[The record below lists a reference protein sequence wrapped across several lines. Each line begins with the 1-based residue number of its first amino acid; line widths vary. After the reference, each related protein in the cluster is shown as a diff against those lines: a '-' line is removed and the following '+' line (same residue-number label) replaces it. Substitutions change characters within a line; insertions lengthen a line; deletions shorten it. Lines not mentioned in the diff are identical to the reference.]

1 MVRPIF
7 LSSACCS
14 PICSIRATGR
24 ANSDANM
31 RSANQAQPRQSSHES
46 RLISLTNLIR
56 AIALAR
62 VTASAKSASQNLPGS
77 GSRKFPISYPVL
89 ASSFALGRDQAP
101 VSRQAWTIGAAD
113 KNVVIEVP
121 NRCLVCNSIV
131 EHIIGLTVRVE
142 IAHCYKVP
150 TVRKTWA
157 KGAAN
162 KARSRQIPD
171 CRLVGG
177 RVEKQVIGP
186 AVSIEVCHTD
196 HFPVSWKSWTKGAAD
211 KNVVI
216 EIPNHCLVCARIV
229 KKVIG
234 MAIAI

>member
-56 AIALAR
+56 AIARAR

-77 GSRKFPISYPVL
+77 GSRKFPISYPVF

-113 KNVVIEVP
+113 KNVVIEIP
-121 NRCLVCNSIV
+121 NRRSLHHSTV
-131 EHIIGLTVRVE
+131 ERTIGRAVVDEVDRADQG
-142 IAHCYKVP
+142 IA
-150 TVRKTWA
+150 T
-157 KGAAN
+157 N
-162 KARSRQIPD
+162 NARP
-171 CRLVGG
+171 
-177 RVEKQVIGP
+177 E
-186 AVSIEVCHTD
+186 
-196 HFPVSWKSWTKGAAD
+196 
-211 KNVVI
+211 
-216 EIPNHCLVCARIV
+216 
-229 KKVIG
+229 
-234 MAIAI
+234 

>member
-101 VSRQAWTIGAAD
+101 VGRQAWTIGAAD

-121 NRCLVCNSIV
+121 HRRSVHSGAV
-131 EHIIGLTVRVE
+131 ERIIGLAVPVECGRSDQMLAAYNHRSERVTDARVAEE
-142 IAHCYKVP
+142 IADYRV
-150 TVRKTWA
+150 TR
-157 KGAAN
+157 AA
-162 KARSRQIPD
+162 
-171 CRLVGG
+171 
-177 RVEKQVIGP
+177 
-186 AVSIEVCHTD
+186 
-196 HFPVSWKSWTKGAAD
+196 
-211 KNVVI
+211 
-216 EIPNHCLVCARIV
+216 
-229 KKVIG
+229 
-234 MAIAI
+234 

>member
-56 AIALAR
+56 AIPLAR

-121 NRCLVCNSIV
+121 HRRSLHRGAV
-131 EHIIGLTVRVE
+131 ERIIGL
-142 IAHCYKVP
+142 AVP
-150 TVRKTWA
+150 V
-157 KGAAN
+157 
-162 KARSRQIPD
+162 
-171 CRLVGG
+171 
-177 RVEKQVIGP
+177 
-186 AVSIEVCHTD
+186 EVCNTD
-196 HFPVSWKSWTKGAAD
+196 HVPVSWKGWTIGAAD
-211 KNVVI
+211 
-216 EIPNHCLVCARIV
+216 
-229 KKVIG
+229 
-234 MAIAI
+234 